1 MKKTLLTIIV
11 LIIIAI
17 IIYAL
22 ANYSKSDVNTI
33 LDTGDQQVNNIQNI
47 NEESEQETQMID
59 YQVYLVDLV
68 DLEDAGNNGDEIGCN
83 DSIVPVTISEFTN
96 NNQQPIEQAINSLIT
111 LASSNNNQEDLYNAL
126 ENSALAIQ
134 NIEINDNTATIA
146 LQGDISIAGACDIP
160 RVKAQI
166 EYTATQFPQVN
177 QVQIIINGDNFDDY
191 FSLSW
196 E

>member
-1 MKKTLLTIIV
+1 MKKTLLTVIV
-11 LIIIAI
+11 LIIIAM

-22 ANYSKSDVNTI
+22 ANYSESDVNTI

-59 YQVYLVDLV
+59 YQVYLV

-126 ENSALAIQ
+126 ENSDLSIQ

-191 FSLSW
+191 FSLS
-196 E
+196 